1 MYLRN
6 ANEPLDQN
14 LHRRSSSRGGALDLV
29 NGLCPRGQHVQGV
42 SIQRLPRVLAR
53 LRQPETKLRGYTMK
67 QGRPRATGIFET
79 NEELVTAALERHN
92 SGKSMRLIAQILKV
106 SHTTIEK
113 IIKENR

>member
-1 MYLRN
+1 MNRLTKICI
-6 ANEPLDQN
+6 AVAVVAAVLWI
-14 LHRRSSSRGGALDLV
+14 SSMDYA
-29 NGLCPRGQHVQGV
+29 HEV
-42 SIQRLPRVLAR
+42 SVSKEYQYNVCHRVLAR